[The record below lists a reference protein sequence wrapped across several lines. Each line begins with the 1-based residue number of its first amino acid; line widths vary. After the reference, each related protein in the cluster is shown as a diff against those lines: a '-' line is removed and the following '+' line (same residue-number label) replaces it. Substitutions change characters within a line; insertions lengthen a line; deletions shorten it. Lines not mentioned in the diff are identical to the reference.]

1 MKRGLLPGLA
11 LLTTIVATPVTAAE
25 CDSVCML
32 GQVEHY
38 FKALDRVSRRGA
50 TVDDVDL
57 LLALLHPAVRYV
69 HVEYEADF
77 GRAEWRQAFIGNLE
91 RGAYANG
98 PENEIRV
105 LKSIPGKNHLA
116 VEYVADLSCN
126 SRTRRAAVMPRGAC
140 SPGSQVAK
148 SEPPPTP
155 ARPSPA

>member
-116 VEYVADLSCN
+116 VEYSHGVVGADGTWTAGESYLVLFAFTEGRISL
-126 SRTRRAAVMPRGAC
+126 V
-140 SPGSQVAK
+140 K
-148 SEPPPTP
+148 ELW
-155 ARPSPA
+155 